1 MSSSFLYPRPGPKGF
16 SFCTGRRRRK
26 NYALSFDEFFL
37 LRWVI
42 EIVAFLRGKTLWSE
56 IIWHWSLE
64 NKKKILDK
72 KKLAKYERI
81 LNQQS
86 LREIFSEAGNWSIH
100 FFLNQAQIG
109 DVKGKSVVPF
119 HGITSPYSYFE

>member
-42 EIVAFLRGKTLWSE
+42 EIVAFLRGKTL
-56 IIWHWSLE
+56 IWDHLTLKLRKQE
-64 NKKKILDK
+64 KILDK